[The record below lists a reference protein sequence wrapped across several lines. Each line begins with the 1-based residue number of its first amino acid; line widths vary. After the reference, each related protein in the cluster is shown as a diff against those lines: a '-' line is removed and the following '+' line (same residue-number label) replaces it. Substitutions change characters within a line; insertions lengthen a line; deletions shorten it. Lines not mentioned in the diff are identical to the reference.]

1 MWQEVKLSSFSKILH
16 LTEFGQINTCP
27 KGQKIVASSFYVF
40 FTNIFITVIL
50 NCISE
55 VNFCSTLFHSGVN
68 LHCENTARSYFQ
80 HFNMVQS
87 VISVWAMKLSA
98 IRKHAGQSL
107 ECTYMMQIN
116 VHSRRVNGRER
127 K

>member
-1 MWQEVKLSSFSKILH
+1 MWQGVKLSSFSKILH

-27 KGQKIVASSFYVF
+27 KGHKLVASSLYTF
-40 FTNIFITVIL
+40 FTNIFIMVIL
-50 NCISE
+50 NCVSE
-55 VNFCSTLFHSGVN
+55 ASFCFSLFYSGVY

-87 VISVWAMKLSA
+87 VISVWAMEFSA
-98 IRKHAGQSL
+98 IRKHAGQPL
-107 ECTYMMQIN
+107 DCTYMMQIN
-116 VHSRRVNGRER
+116 VHTRRVNERER